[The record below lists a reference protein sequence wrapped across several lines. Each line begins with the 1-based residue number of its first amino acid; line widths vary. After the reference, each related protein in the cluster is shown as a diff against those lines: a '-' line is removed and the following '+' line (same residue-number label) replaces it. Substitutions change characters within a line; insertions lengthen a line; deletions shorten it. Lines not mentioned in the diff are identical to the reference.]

1 MSTSEETM
9 VAKRRKVANPLA
21 LAVLA
26 WLMTGPMHPYELGR
40 RLQET
45 GMDRSVKFNR
55 GSLYMVVE
63 QLSKAGFVAEQET
76 VRDSQRPERTVYALT
91 DDGRTELYDW
101 MRQLVAEPRH
111 EYLQFGVALSLLSVL
126 PPTEAV
132 ELLTQRLASLTTGAE
147 EIRGTIRTAAEG
159 GVGWVFL
166 IEEEYRLAVIDA
178 ESAFVTRLVHSLQQP
193 DYVREWHESFGRLP

>member
-1 MSTSEETM
+1 M
-9 VAKRRKVANPLA
+9 AKRRKVANPLA

-63 QLSKAGFVAEQET
+63 QLRKAGFVAEQET
-76 VRDSQRPERTVYALT
+76 LRDSQRPERTVYSLT

-101 MRQLVAEPRH
+101 MRELVAEPQH

-126 PPTEAV
+126 PPVEAV
-132 ELLTQRLASLTTGAE
+132 ELLTQRLASLVSSVE
-147 EIRGTIRTAAEG
+147 DIRGTIRTATES
-159 GVGWVFL
+159 GVGWIFL
-166 IEEEYRLAVIDA
+166 IEEEYRLTVLEA
-178 ESAFVTRLVHSLQQP
+178 ESKFVTELMKSLQQP
-193 DYVREWHESFGRLP
+193 EYVREWHTSFGRLP

>member
-1 MSTSEETM
+1 M
-9 VAKRRKVANPLA
+9 AKRRRVANPLA

-26 WLMTGPMHPYELGR
+26 WLITGPMHPYELGR

-63 QLSKAGFVAEQET
+63 QLAKAGFIAEQET

-91 DDGRTELYDW
+91 DPGRTELYDW
-101 MRQLVAEPRH
+101 MRELVAEPAR

-126 PPTEAV
+126 PPAEAA
-132 ELLTQRLASLTTGAE
+132 ELLTRRLATLTAKAQ
-147 EIRGTIRTAAEG
+147 EIRDTIRTATPG
-159 GVGWVFL
+159 GV
-166 IEEEYRLAVIDA
+166 
-178 ESAFVTRLVHSLQQP
+178 
-193 DYVREWHESFGRLP
+193 

>member
-1 MSTSEETM
+1 M
-9 VAKRRKVANPLA
+9 ARRRRVANPLA

-63 QLSKAGFVAEQET
+63 QLRKAGFVAEQET

-101 MRQLVAEPRH
+101 MRELVAEPQH
-111 EYLQFGVALSLLSVL
+111 EYLQFA
-126 PPTEAV
+126 TES
-132 ELLTQRLASLTTGAE
+132 R
-147 EIRGTIRTAAEG
+147 
-159 GVGWVFL
+159 VGWIFL
-166 IEEEYRLAVIDA
+166 IEEEYRLTVLEA
-178 ESAFVTRLVHSLQQP
+178 ESAFVTELMKSLQQP
-193 DYVREWHESFGRLP
+193 EYVREWQTSFGRLP

>member
-1 MSTSEETM
+1 M
-9 VAKRRKVANPLA
+9 AKRRRVANPLA

-63 QLSKAGFVAEQET
+63 QLRKAGFVAEQET

-101 MRQLVAEPRH
+101 MRELVADPQH

-126 PPTEAV
+126 SPVEAV
-132 ELLTQRLASLTTGAE
+132 DLLTRRHASLLAEAE
-147 EIRGTIRTAAEG
+147 EIRRTIQTATAN

-166 IEEEYRLAVIDA
+166 IEEEYRLKVLET
-178 ESAFVTRLVHSLQQP
+178 ESAFVTGLMHSLQQP
-193 DYVREWHESFGRLP
+193 EYVREWHETFGRIP

>member
-1 MSTSEETM
+1 M
-9 VAKRRKVANPLA
+9 ARRRKVSNPLA

-63 QLSKAGFVAEQET
+63 QLRKAGFVAEQET

-101 MRQLVAEPRH
+101 MRELVAEPQH

-126 PPTEAV
+126 PPVEAV
-132 ELLTQRLASLTTGAE
+132 ELLTRRLASLVSSVE
-147 EIRGTIRTAAEG
+147 DIRRTIRSATEG
-159 GVGWVFL
+159 GVGWIFL
-166 IEEEYRLAVIDA
+166 IEEEYRLTVLDA
-178 ESAFVTRLVHSLQQP
+178 ESAFVSGLMNSLQQP
-193 DYVREWHESFGRLP
+193 EYVREWHKSFGRLP